1 MRFSSIAELTESGL
15 KSALFLIGTRAEVIK
30 IRPVV
35 KRLASRGIPVDLI
48 WAGLHSDHGLESIE
62 PFLRRIYKINEGDGD
77 KETPVAVLVW
87 FITSNIK
94 LQFLALKIRLRRKR
108 FPLLLVHGDTLC
120 TLMGAL
126 FARTSKIRAGHIEAA
141 VRSGAIFRPFP
152 EEISRRI
159 VSNLVSL
166 HFTPGDKEFGKAQRY
181 RGTAIN
187 TKHNTSR
194 DALYDDL
201 GDLKIQNLGYLVVT
215 LHRTELLS
223 DKQKLTDI
231 CFEIIRLSSKYE
243 VRWFIGGH
251 EKSSLEKFGLLSK
264 IESSGIQLRSRSEH
278 SLFVREF
285 SQALCVITDSGG
297 LQSECHDLGI
307 PVIVHRKESEYF
319 GGSDDL
325 WVMTH
330 WEINPIQEFLDK
342 LNHSVP
348 KRGKKTQSVASD
360 IITAEII
367 DQIQTFR
374 S

>member
-15 KSALFLIGTRAEVIK
+15 KSVLFLIGTRAEVIK

-48 WAGLHSDHGLESIE
+48 WVGLHSDHALESIE
-62 PFLRRIYKINEGDGD
+62 PFLRRIYKLNDATGD
-77 KETPVAVLVW
+77 KETPIAVLTW

-126 FARTSKIRAGHIEAA
+126 FARTLKIRAGHIEAA

-166 HFTPGDKEFGKAQRY
+166 HFAPGDNEFGKAQRY

-201 GDLKIQNLGYLVVT
+201 DDLKIQNLGYLVVT

-223 DKQKLTDI
+223 DKQKLAEI
-231 CFEIIRLSSKYE
+231 CLEIIRISSKYE

-278 SLFVREF
+278 SLFVKEF
-285 SQALCVITDSGG
+285 SHAHCVITDSGG
-297 LQSECHDLGI
+297 LQSECHDLGV
-307 PVIVHRKESEYF
+307 PVIVHRKESEYQ
-319 GGSDDL
+319 GEPGDY
-325 WVMTH
+325 WIMTN
-330 WEINPIQEFLDK
+330 WKIDPIEEFLAGLD
-342 LNHSVP
+342 NAVP
-348 KRGKKTQSVASD
+348 GRGKKSESVASD
-360 IITAEII
+360 IITAEITQHI
-367 DQIQTFR
+367 ETFR
-374 S
+374 G